1 MHKKSVLSAAAI
13 AAIASGAPLLA
24 VENQAEAE
32 QGNKEQ
38 LDAAAVA
45 AALAAA
51 GAAAGAAKTPEQL
64 AADAAAI
71 VTATAEAATATA
83 AAAAAAATTVESEL
97 VKFLRTELA
106 TAQANLTANAV
117 KIAGMEASVASAA
130 TTQPKLLEIA
140 RGAVKKM
147 RIALGA
153 SGDGA
158 DVMSAEEVITAHAE
172 TSATFAKKFVVGG
185 AAATSASADTSL
197 PSDAKVIP
205 MFAQAAKAAK

>member
-32 QGNKEQ
+32 QDNKEQ

-45 AALAAA
+45 AALA
-51 GAAAGAAKTPEQL
+51 AAAGAAKTPEQL

-71 VTATAEAATATA
+71 VTATAEAATA
-83 AAAAAAATTVESEL
+83 AAAAAAATTAESEL